1 MTDPV
6 TSPKVPPESLVLRGK
21 PRRAVRFKRNVLMG
35 AAAVGFLAIVG
46 CAWIG
51 LGKPHAKPVGDQPEL
66 FNPDKSAHA
75 KKPAPDHLQALPATY
90 SALTASS
97 ASAIPVL
104 GPALPGDLGKPI
116 LEQQQAQL
124 KAGGGPEAD
133 GQTAAAQVATAARQA
148 GVFFQVSDKGAVG
161 DALSTLTGVQA
172 AAVPSPAASPAS
184 SLTLDLDKDQNT
196 QGRKLDFARKADNA
210 SIYNSHDL
218 ELPRSPNEVLAG
230 TVISASLV
238 TGLDSDLPGTVI
250 AQVTENVYDTVS
262 GHILLIPQGTR
273 LIGQYDSVVAFGQSR
288 ALLVWQRMILPDGSS
303 LQIDN
308 LPASDT
314 SGYAGLA
321 DKVDYHTW
329 ALLKGVGLATLLGVT
344 AVQGSSQDSDL
355 VRAIRESAEQSAN
368 QAGEKIVEKHLN
380 VQPSITVRPGWPVR
394 VIVHKDLVLKPFG
407 AES

>member
-1 MTDPV
+1 MIDQPL
-6 TSPKVPPESLVLRGK
+6 PKVPPESLVLRGK

-35 AAAVGFLAIVG
+35 AAAVGFLAIVA

-51 LGKPHAKPVGDQPEL
+51 LGKPQPKAAGDQPEL
-66 FNPDKSAHA
+66 YNPDKAADA
-75 KKPAPDHLQALPATY
+75 KKPAPDHIQTLPATY
-90 SALTASS
+90 AAMASS
-97 ASAIPVL
+97 STSSIPVL
-104 GPALPGDLGKPI
+104 GPPLPGDLGKPI
-116 LEQQQAQL
+116 LEQQQARL
-124 KAGGGPEAD
+124 AAGNGPAAGAD
-133 GQTAAAQVATAARQA
+133 AAAAQIATAARQA
-148 GVFFQVSDKGAVG
+148 GVFFQVNDKSAVG
-161 DALSTLTGVQA
+161 DALSALAGPKA
-172 AAVPSPAASPAS
+172 PASPSPGSPPAS
-184 SLTLDLDKDQNT
+184 TLTLDLEKDQNT
-196 QGRKLDFARKADNA
+196 QGRKLDFAGKADNA
-210 SIYNSHDL
+210 SMYNSHDL
-218 ELPRSPNEVLAG
+218 ETPRSPNEVLAG

-250 AQVTENVYDTVS
+250 AQVTENVYDTVT

-303 LQIDN
+303 MQIDN

-314 SGYAGLA
+314 AGYAGLA

-344 AVQGSSQDSDL
+344 SVSGSSQDSDL

-394 VIVHKDLVLKPFG
+394 VIVHKDLVLVPYG
-407 AES
+407 EVAS

>member
-1 MTDPV
+1 MTDPA
-6 TSPKVPPESLVLRGK
+6 TSPKLPPESLLLRGK

-51 LGKPHAKPVGDQPEL
+51 LGKHHAKPAGNQPEL
-66 FNPDKSAHA
+66 FNPDKAADA

-90 SALTASS
+90 SALASSS

-104 GPALPGDLGKPI
+104 GPPLPGDLGKPI
-116 LEQQQAQL
+116 LEQQQARL
-124 KAGGGPEAD
+124 KAGDAAGAGAGP
-133 GQTAAAQVATAARQA
+133 QAAAARQA
-148 GVFFQVSDKGAVG
+148 GVFFKVTDKSVVG
-161 DALSTLTGVQA
+161 DALSSLTGAQA
-172 AAVPSPAASPAS
+172 AAVASPAASPAS

-196 QGRKLDFARKADNA
+196 QGRKLDFAGKADNA
-210 SIYNSHDL
+210 GIYNSHDL
-218 ELPRSPNEVLAG
+218 ELPRSPDEVLAG

-344 AVQGSSQDSDL
+344 SVSGSSQDSDL

-368 QAGEKIVEKHLN
+368 QAGEKIVAKHLD
-380 VQPSITVRPGWPVR
+380 VQPSITVRLGWPVR
-394 VIVHKDLVLKPFG
+394 VIVHKDLVLKPYF
-407 AES
+407 AEN